1 MEMDNPKL
9 SIFRE
14 ISQKCVEALNEYF
27 DTCCNEIEDRDNLN
41 DTIMKIGAEYN
52 ISLFDRIWFNRH
64 NEAKKNSVE
73 LIFAVALP
81 ITSTEAAYNDSN
93 WIDVA
98 ILRNNKFIGGLVISE
113 EGVSFEVNYDKNGV
127 PLITEEEILKVLS

>member
-41 DTIMKIGAEYN
+41 DTIMKIGAEYS

-73 LIFAVALP
+73 LIFAVAL
-81 ITSTEAAYNDSN
+81 TEAAYNDSN
-93 WIDVA
+93 GIDVA